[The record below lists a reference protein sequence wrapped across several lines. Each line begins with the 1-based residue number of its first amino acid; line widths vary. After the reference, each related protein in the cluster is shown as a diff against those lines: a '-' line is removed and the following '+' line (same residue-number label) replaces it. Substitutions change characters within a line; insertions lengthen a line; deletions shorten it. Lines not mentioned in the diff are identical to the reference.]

1 MVTFLNLFLPIVSL
15 VIAILAALG
24 GWSAFRL
31 NRSQQTNS
39 IQETTINALKIRVD
53 TLEKERESDTA
64 KIAQLIDELAQER
77 RLMKAVRHALARRG
91 LHIEVD
97 DDYVTLV
104 DAQGHQS
111 TQVPNLAKV
120 KPVRPVKL
128 QPIINDDDTTA

>member
-1 MVTFLNLFLPIVSL
+1 MFFNNFLPVFSIAL
-15 VIAILAALG
+15 TLIAIAG
-24 GWSAFRL
+24 GVAAFRQAKG
-31 NRSQQTNS
+31 QQS
-39 IQETTINALKIRVD
+39 SEIMMKTIDALKARVD
-53 TLEKERESDTA
+53 TLENQSKSDTN
-64 KIAQLIDELAQER
+64 KIAQLMDELAQER

-104 DAQGHQS
+104 DAQGQQS

-128 QPIINDDDTTA
+128 QPLMNDDDTTA